1 MDILEMAESAMKELG
16 EMEFIEA
23 LISQPDK
30 TVEEAVTDLY
40 MDLYPEYENSELLEE
55 YKRRTDD
62 EY

>member
-40 MDLYPEYENSELLEE
+40 VDLFPEQENMDLMEE
-55 YKRRTDD
+55 YKRRNDD
-62 EY
+62 NY